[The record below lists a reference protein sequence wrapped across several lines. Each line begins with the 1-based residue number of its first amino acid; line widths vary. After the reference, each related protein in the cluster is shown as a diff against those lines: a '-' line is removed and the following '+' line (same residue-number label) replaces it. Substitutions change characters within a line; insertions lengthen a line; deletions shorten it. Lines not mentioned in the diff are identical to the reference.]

1 MVREEE
7 VVRRWSGSGGGG
19 RLTST
24 SGTGDDDE
32 APTRPLLRG
41 LIFINIFQ
49 DTAIKVKTVAEMA

>member
-7 VVRRWSGSGGGG
+7 VVRRWSGSWGGG

-32 APTRPLLRG
+32 APTRPSRG
-41 LIFINIFQ
+41 STRPSAGKKRYYFIEGFDIH
-49 DTAIKVKTVAEMA
+49 